1 MNEKIEDL
9 AQQLGDQLSGK
20 DIEISTAESCTGG
33 LVAAAITSI
42 AGSSGWFDRGFVT
55 YSNEAKQDM
64 LGVRPETLLEFG
76 AVSEETAQ
84 EMSAGALLLS
94 FAQISV
100 SITGIAG
107 PDGGTDD
114 KPVGTIWF
122 AWSVKTESLEIETQ
136 TKKELFS
143 GDRNSIRQQA
153 VITALEGLLKLAQG
167 KTL

>member
-1 MNEKIEDL
+1 MTEIIEDL
-9 AQQLGDQLSGK
+9 TQQLGDQLRDK

-33 LVAAAITSI
+33 GVAEAITSI

-55 YSNEAKQDM
+55 YSNQAKQDM
-64 LGVRPETLLEFG
+64 LGVQPETLREFG
-76 AVSEETAQ
+76 AVSEETAR

-122 AWSVKTESLEIETQ
+122 AWSTKTDSLEIETQ

-153 VITALEGLLKLAQG
+153 VVTALEGLLKLAQG

>member
-20 DIEISTAESCTGG
+20 EIEISTAESCTGG

-64 LGVRPETLLEFG
+64 LGVQPETLREFG

-84 EMSAGALLLS
+84 ELSAGALLLS

-122 AWSVKTESLEIETQ
+122 AWSTKTESLEIETQ

-143 GDRNSIRQQA
+143 GDRDSIRQQA
-153 VITALEGLLKLAQG
+153 VVTALEGLLKLAQG